1 MIRDL
6 AKKILP
12 QPVKKRVKY
21 ILAHP
26 SFYYAKMAARAYRQW
41 LFKTYPPRYQV
52 DKASVMNDFSNY
64 EALFEAS
71 ESNFEAVIT
80 PYVPEF
86 KWFVGR
92 IYNSEFVSI
101 DPELYYSMIRQYSP
115 NLIIEI
121 GSGHSTHFA
130 MDAVKKNQKGHIIS
144 VDPAPRRS
152 LPRSVE
158 HIQAKVEDVST
169 DVFAALGEND
179 ILFIDSSHT
188 TEEALYHCQQ
198 ILPNLSKGVL
208 VHHHDFTY
216 PYETYYQDAPLAFG
230 EPDVL
235 LEFYNANKD
244 LFEILIGA
252 SYVRFR
258 NPQLVNR
265 LIKSYRWNPLRVP
278 GSLWTR
284 KRG

>member
-1 MIRDL
+1 MILNL

-12 QPVKKRVKY
+12 QPIRRRVKH
-21 ILAHP
+21 ILARP
-26 SFYYAKMAARAYRQW
+26 SFYYAKMALRVYRQW
-41 LFKTYPPRYQV
+41 LFKTYPPKYQV
-52 DKASVMNDFSNY
+52 DKAPLMRNY
-64 EALFEAS
+64 SDYETLFGAS
-71 ESNFEAVIT
+71 ESNFQAVVT

-86 KWFVGR
+86 TWFLGR
-92 IYNSEFVSI
+92 IYNGQFVSI
-101 DPELYYSMIRQYSP
+101 DPELYYSMIREYKP

-130 MDAVKKNQKGHIIS
+130 MAAITKNKKGQIIS
-144 VDPAPRRS
+144 IDPEPRRS
-152 LPRSVE
+152 LPKSVE

-169 DVFAALGEND
+169 DIIAALGEND

-188 TEEALYHCQQ
+188 TEEALYHCRR
-198 ILPNLSKGVL
+198 ILPNLSKGAI

-216 PYETYYQDAPLAFG
+216 PYEIYFRSDPVVFG

-244 LFEILIGA
+244 SFEIVVSP

-258 NPQLVNR
+258 NPQLINR

-284 KRG
+284 KKS